1 MNLLC
6 HVECE
11 TEPKDFFLPSSLL
24 GNLPEDLFTNM
35 KLAFAV
41 LAAVAAITLGEVE
54 VDEGVL
60 VLTND
65 NFQGVI
71 DGNEFV
77 LVEFC
82 KSPLIKSIKSITPS
96 DTHPVFNFNCH
107 YLSSLAS

>member
-1 MNLLC
+1 
-6 HVECE
+6 
-11 TEPKDFFLPSSLL
+11 
-24 GNLPEDLFTNM
+24 M

-82 KSPLIKSIKSITPS
+82 KSIKIKS
-96 DTHPVFNFNCH
+96 FNH
-107 YLSSLAS
+107 TQQ

>member
-82 KSPLIKSIKSITPS
+82 KSPLLLLT
-96 DTHPVFNFNCH
+96 
-107 YLSSLAS
+107 Y

>member
-1 MNLLC
+1 
-6 HVECE
+6 
-11 TEPKDFFLPSSLL
+11 
-24 GNLPEDLFTNM
+24 M

-82 KSPLIKSIKSITPS
+82 KSPLICPLNQSHTVTHTLYLISIVTI
-96 DTHPVFNFNCH
+96 
-107 YLSSLAS
+107 

>member
-1 MNLLC
+1 
-6 HVECE
+6 
-11 TEPKDFFLPSSLL
+11 
-24 GNLPEDLFTNM
+24 M

-82 KSPLIKSIKSITPS
+82 KSPLTNTKSM
-96 DTHPVFNFNCH
+96 N
-107 YLSSLAS
+107 

>member
-1 MNLLC
+1 
-6 HVECE
+6 
-11 TEPKDFFLPSSLL
+11 
-24 GNLPEDLFTNM
+24 M

-82 KSPLIKSIKSITPS
+82 KSPLTKSIKSSITH
-96 DTHPVFNFNCH
+96 THTQQGVRF
-107 YLSSLAS
+107 

>member
-1 MNLLC
+1 
-6 HVECE
+6 
-11 TEPKDFFLPSSLL
+11 
-24 GNLPEDLFTNM
+24 M
-35 KLAFAV
+35 KLAFAL

-82 KSPLIKSIKSITPS
+82 KSPLTKSIKSITHIV
-96 DTHPVFNFNCH
+96 THTLYSISIITIRAH
-107 YLSSLAS
+107 WEADILLKKG

>member
-1 MNLLC
+1 
-6 HVECE
+6 
-11 TEPKDFFLPSSLL
+11 
-24 GNLPEDLFTNM
+24 M

-82 KSPLIKSIKSITPS
+82 KSPLTKSIKSSITH
-96 DTHPVFNFNCH
+96 TVAHTLCIQFQ
-107 YLSSLAS
+107 LSLFALTGKLISF

>member
-1 MNLLC
+1 
-6 HVECE
+6 
-11 TEPKDFFLPSSLL
+11 
-24 GNLPEDLFTNM
+24 M

-82 KSPLIKSIKSITPS
+82 KSPLTKSI
-96 DTHPVFNFNCH
+96 N
-107 YLSSLAS
+107 

>member
-1 MNLLC
+1 
-6 HVECE
+6 
-11 TEPKDFFLPSSLL
+11 
-24 GNLPEDLFTNM
+24 M

-82 KSPLIKSIKSITPS
+82 KSPLISPLNQSHTVTHTLYSISIVTI
-96 DTHPVFNFNCH
+96 
-107 YLSSLAS
+107 

>member
-1 MNLLC
+1 
-6 HVECE
+6 
-11 TEPKDFFLPSSLL
+11 
-24 GNLPEDLFTNM
+24 M

-82 KSPLIKSIKSITPS
+82 K
-96 DTHPVFNFNCH
+96 
-107 YLSSLAS
+107 YY